1 MPQDAKIRLD
11 RSKIRSLNFK
21 VKEGESKSP
30 VSITYDLSYGYEYS
44 YKEKCINVLLSL
56 SINEKQLP
64 FLLNIE
70 YEGIFKLNK
79 RVAKREIEPFAQMN
93 CPAILFPFLRECVAD
108 ITRRAGFSPLLLP
121 AINFI
126 ELAKKQE
133 AEEKS

>member
-21 VKEGESKSP
+21 AKEGESKSP